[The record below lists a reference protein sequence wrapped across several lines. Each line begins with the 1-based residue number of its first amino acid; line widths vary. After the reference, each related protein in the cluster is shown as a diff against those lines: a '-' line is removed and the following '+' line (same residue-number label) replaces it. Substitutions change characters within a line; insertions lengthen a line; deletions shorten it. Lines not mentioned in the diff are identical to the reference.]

1 VLARTKADS
10 AADHDLVARAR
21 AALAGAASVV
31 PHTDADGLA
40 AGAIALRSRGEGA
53 DAALLLGRGRSPWT
67 EPLPP
72 GLPALLDWGVR
83 ALDGPAL
90 IVDHHAP
97 EASPGPEQV
106 VVSGHGARP
115 ETTTA
120 ALMRRVCPE
129 QPAWLAAVGA
139 VGDLGDRGFALP
151 ECAGAPK
158 TAVRR
163 LVPLVNAP
171 RRGPDLGPVR
181 TALALLVDHEE
192 PKAALADPRIAEL
205 EAARDAWRAAWEGV
219 RRTAPRVGTA
229 AALVRFSSPFQL
241 HPLAAQMWSRRLA
254 PRPVLAA
261 NDGYLPGRVNF
272 SVRGGEGDLR
282 VLLHEALPDV
292 GGEFAH
298 GHPAATGGS
307 LAPADFERLL
317 AALGL

>member
-1 VLARTKADS
+1 MGTGDELLD
-10 AADHDLVARAR
+10 RAR
-21 AALAGAASVV
+21 AALAGAAAVV

-40 AGAIALRSRGEGA
+40 AGAIALRERGEP
-53 DAALLLGRGRSPWT
+53 AAAAVLLGRGETPWT
-67 EPLPP
+67 HSRLPHP
-72 GLPALLDWGVR
+72 PALLDWGVR
-83 ALDGPAL
+83 ALEGPAL

-97 EASPGPEQV
+97 EAEPGPGQV
-106 VVSGHGARP
+106 VLSGFGAQP

-120 ALMRRVCPE
+120 ALMRRLCPE

-139 VGDLGDRGFALP
+139 VGDLGDRAFKLP

-171 RRGPDLGPVR
+171 RRGPGLDGVR
-181 TALALLVDHEE
+181 TALALLVDHAD

-205 EAARDAWRAAWEGV
+205 EEARDAWRAAWETV
-219 RRTAPRVGTA
+219 RRTAPRVGA
-229 AALVRFSSPFQL
+229 SVALVRFSSPFQL

-254 PRPVLAA
+254 PRPVIAA
-261 NDGYLPGRVNF
+261 NDGYLPDRVNF
-272 SVRGGEGDLR
+272 SVRGGDGDLR
-282 VLLHEALPDV
+282 ALLHSTLPGV

-307 LAPADFERLL
+307 LAPADFERLVT
-317 AALGL
+317 ALGL